1 MFCAVFIRCTT
12 AVTRCHSL
20 PFVNARRH
28 SLYYSLSLFI
38 TCCTTRC
45 YSLSYV
51 VRRRHS
57 LSLVVPLVFTDCHS
71 LSLVVPLALTR
82 SHFLSLVAIHCHSLS
97 LDVPLVCLFIN
108 DQVGAEN
115 VLLKLNYLQSR
126 VETQYKKMMV
136 YKKPDG
142 SYIE

>member
-28 SLYYSLSLFI
+28 WLYYSLSLFI

-51 VRRRHS
+51 VRCRHS

-136 YKKPDG
+136 SKKPDG